1 MPRDKTF
8 TEKSSLAKRQ
18 QKSQDRQGFTAG
30 EGKQVHNIQS
40 TTTFIRCDNLREAAE
55 KLITQQ
61 PVYER
66 V

>member
-8 TEKSSLAKRQ
+8 TEKSSIAKRQ

-30 EGKQVHNIQS
+30 EGKQVHDIQS
-40 TTTFIRCDNLREAAE
+40 TTFIRCDNLREAAE
-55 KLITQQ
+55 NLITQQ
-61 PVYER
+61 PAYER